1 MDISSES
8 ERDRCTHYYTP
19 LLEKHNYTHE
29 AVGWGSSAS
38 QHCRFRVLT
47 SVAGD
52 LQRRSILDVGC
63 GLGHFARYLQDNH
76 VQCNYLGLDRLPE
89 MVNRARQNHPNF
101 LFQLGDIDSLSGT
114 SQFDYAFA
122 SGIFTFSTFELMQET
137 IRKIFLQ
144 TSHAFA
150 FNSLSAWAEEK
161 ETGEFYADP
170 LSTLHFCRSL
180 TPWVVLRHDY
190 MPHDFTIYMYHHQCQ

>member
-1 MDISSES
+1 MDISSEN
-8 ERDRCTHYYTP
+8 ERDRCTHYYMP
-19 LLEKHNYTHE
+19 LLEKHSYTHE

-38 QHCRFRVLT
+38 QQCRFRVLT
-47 SVAGD
+47 CVTEN
-52 LQRRSILDVGC
+52 LQGVSILDVGC
-63 GLGHFARYLQDNH
+63 GLGHFARYLQENN
-76 VQCNYLGLDRLPE
+76 VQCNYLGVDHLPE
-89 MVNRARQNHPNF
+89 MVSRARKNHPNL
-101 LFQLGDIDSLSGT
+101 LFQTGDIDSLPESKK
-114 SQFDYAFA
+114 FDYAFA

-144 TSHAFA
+144 TRYAFA
-150 FNSLSAWAEEK
+150 FNSLSGWAQEK
-161 ETGEFYADP
+161 EAGEFYADP